1 MRIAIVSD
9 THNNW
14 ANFKKAL
21 NYIKK
26 EGIEVVLHCGDICSQ
41 ETMDNAKEIFEG
53 PSFAK
58 ASEGRRIKFVSG
70 NGDYNLNLPETL
82 EVKFNSKNIA
92 LAHIPDIAK
101 KLAQSG
107 KYDYVFY
114 GHTHRAW
121 DEMVNK
127 THFVNPGE
135 LAGQFYKP
143 TFAIYD
149 TKESKLE
156 LKILEKL

>member
-1 MRIAIVSD
+1 MKIAILSD

-14 ANFKKAL
+14 PNFKKAL
-21 NYIKK
+21 EYIKK
-26 EGIEVVLHCGDICSQ
+26 EKITMVLHCGDICNQ
-41 ETMDNAKEIFEG
+41 EIMDKAKVFFDFGE
-53 PSFAK
+53 
-58 ASEGRRIKFVSG
+58 IKFVGG
-70 NGDYNLNLPETL
+70 NGDYNLGLPETL
-82 EVKFNSKNIA
+82 EFKFNSKNIA
-92 LAHIPDIAK
+92 FAHIPDIAK

-121 DEMVNK
+121 DEIVKN
-127 THFVNPGE
+127 THFINPGE
-135 LAGQFYKP
+135 LAGHFYKP

-149 TKESKLE
+149 TVSNQLE